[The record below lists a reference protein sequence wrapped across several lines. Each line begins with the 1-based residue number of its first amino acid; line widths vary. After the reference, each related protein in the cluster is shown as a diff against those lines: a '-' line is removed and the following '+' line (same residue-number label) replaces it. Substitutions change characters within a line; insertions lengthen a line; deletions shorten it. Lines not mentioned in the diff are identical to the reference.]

1 MGNVWRQF
9 EDLLPKKKQFI
20 GEVTSIN
27 STDKTC
33 TMNILEGGSFV
44 VKGVNVT
51 TGNFYLVENGEVVRE
66 VPSLS
71 VSSVTIY

>member
-1 MGNVWRQF
+1 MGNVWKQF

-20 GEVTSIN
+20 GEVTGIN

-44 VKGVNVT
+44 VKGTNVT
-51 TGNFYLVENGEVVRE
+51 IGNFYLVEDGEVVRE
-66 VPSLS
+66 VPGLS